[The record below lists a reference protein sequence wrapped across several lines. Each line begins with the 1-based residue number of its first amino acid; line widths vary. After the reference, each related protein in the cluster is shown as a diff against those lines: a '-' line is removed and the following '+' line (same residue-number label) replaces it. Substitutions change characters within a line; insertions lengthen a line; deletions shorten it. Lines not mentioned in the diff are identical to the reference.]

1 MIRSDMEK
9 KDSFMVKAWLLVFVS
24 LLMLTMMVS
33 CQTAPRVIA
42 DVEHHYPART
52 ADSVM
57 IYEEDE
63 EVPSEARAIGKI
75 KVTDGGLTP
84 TNDCLY
90 GNMLA
95 LAVKKTAESGGNVL
109 RIDQHKKPTR
119 IGSTCHRIWG
129 TMMLMPDSLIK
140 TDVLTSLQRIELK
153 QDAEYIKMAKDR
165 NSSSKRLLDIPHDV
179 LRISAGPAWITSEFE
194 TPVRTYKSKLGF
206 AASAEYQ
213 HFWKYGFGLGINY
226 IYYGTSF
233 DEGFK
238 VNMHYLGPT
247 FSFDSNLGRK
257 WIYDAAFGIG
267 YTYYKE
273 SFSTAIYNVSE
284 TQNRLGVMFR
294 LGIDYKVSEK
304 IGIGFHISGLTMRM
318 KKPEDYD
325 DDKYDF
331 YGIRHLDPLLG
342 IRIYL

>member
-1 MIRSDMEK
+1 MEK
-9 KDSFMVKAWLLVFVS
+9 KDSFMVKSLLLVFVS
-24 LLMLTMMVS
+24 LLMLTMMAG

-42 DVEHHYPART
+42 DVERHYPART

-95 LAVKKTAESGGNVL
+95 LAVKKTAEVGGNVL
-109 RIDQHKKPTR
+109 RIDQHKKPAR

-129 TMMLMPDSLIK
+129 TMMLMPDSLIQ
-140 TDVLTSLQRIELK
+140 TDVLTSLQRIEQK
-153 QDAEYIKMAKDR
+153 QYAEYLKVAKDKYSR
-165 NSSSKRLLDIPHDV
+165 PKRLLDIPHDV
-179 LRISAGPAWITSEFE
+179 LRISAGPAWITSELE

-247 FSFDSNLGRK
+247 FNIDLNLGRK

-273 SFSTAIYNVSE
+273 SLSAFNGVSE
-284 TQNRLGVMFR
+284 SQNRVGVMFR

-304 IGIGFHISGLTMRM
+304 IGIGFHISSFTMHM

-325 DDKYDF
+325 GDKYDF

-342 IRIYL
+342 IRFYL